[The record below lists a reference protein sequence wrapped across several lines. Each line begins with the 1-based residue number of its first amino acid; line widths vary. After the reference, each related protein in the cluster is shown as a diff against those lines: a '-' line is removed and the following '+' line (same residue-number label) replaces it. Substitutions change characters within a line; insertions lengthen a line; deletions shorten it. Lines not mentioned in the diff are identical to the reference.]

1 LLNPSAFIPSR
12 LISDD
17 IFVAFK
23 TTHFI
28 KNATTASKGKMTD
41 LKLDMSKAYDRTER
55 GYLRVGMQKMS
66 FEKKHFNFSKFFCVR
81 IYLVV
86 SEGSNAIIASG
97 INL

>member
-1 LLNPSAFIPSR
+1 VTDYRLIQKPLANRLRITSEKIILLNQSAFIPSR
-12 LISDD
+12 LISDN

-55 GYLRVGMQKMS
+55 GYLRVGMQKMG
-66 FEKKHFNFSKFFCVR
+66 FEKIHLNFS
-81 IYLVV
+81 L
-86 SEGSNAIIASG
+86 G
-97 INL
+97 